1 MCGITGWYSPRQD
14 LTGERAVLA
23 RMTSVLARRGP
34 DASGLYL
41 RPRVG
46 LGHQRLAIIDI
57 EGGTQ
62 PMVADA
68 AGAEVALTYS
78 GEVYNFTEL
87 RRELAALG
95 HPMRTRSDTEVVLR
109 AYLAW
114 GADFATRLNGMF
126 ALAIWDGRTEELLLV
141 RDRLGVKPLYYQR
154 IGDGVLFGS
163 EPKAILA
170 HPAVPGAADLGGLR
184 EAFSWI
190 RNPGRTLWKDMA
202 EVRPGTMVV
211 AGRNGLRETA
221 YWRLAAEPHR
231 SDLPAT
237 ITEVKGL
244 IEDIVR
250 RQLVTD
256 VPRCTLL
263 SGGLDSSLITAY
275 AQRELGDRERI
286 RSFCV
291 DFGSAAGGF
300 RADRFRD
307 APDAPFAAQ
316 VAEHSGTDHRA
327 VLLDAAAVAHPDVR
341 RAVVTAKD
349 LPTGF
354 GDADNSLYLLF
365 AEIRKTSTVA
375 LSGESAD
382 EVFGGYKWMHQPEAQ
397 RAGGFPWVDH
407 THVTSPW
414 TGLDIFDEGFRRDLD
429 LPCYIAQSYRDAAAA
444 TPRLPGET
452 GLDATMRLVS
462 YLHLTRY
469 LAILLDRKDRLS
481 MASGLEVRV
490 PFCDHRLVEYM
501 FNTPWSMKVFDG
513 AEKSLLRAAAAGL
526 VPEAVL
532 ARRKAPY
539 PATQDPA
546 YSAEILRQAERLL
559 ADANH
564 PVMDLTDRAW
574 LKEAV
579 NAGSEALAPS
589 AKVGVERWLDLA
601 GWLEIYRPSLD
612 LKR

>member
-275 AQRELGDRERI
+275 AQRELCDRERI
-286 RSFCV
+286 PQFLRRLRVGGRRVPGRPVPGRARCAV
-291 DFGSAAGGF
+291 RRPGGGAQRDGSPRGAAGRGGGGAS
-300 RADRFRD
+300 RCPPGGGDREGPADRFRGRG
-307 APDAPFAAQ
+307 Q
-316 VAEHSGTDHRA
+316 LA
-327 VLLDAAAVAHPDVR
+327 VPAVR
-341 RAVVTAKD
+341 RD
-349 LPTGF
+349 Q
-354 GDADNSLYLLF
+354 
-365 AEIRKTSTVA
+365 E
-375 LSGESAD
+375 
-382 EVFGGYKWMHQPEAQ
+382 
-397 RAGGFPWVDH
+397 
-407 THVTSPW
+407 
-414 TGLDIFDEGFRRDLD
+414 DLD
-429 LPCYIAQSYRDAAAA
+429 GR
-444 TPRLPGET
+444 
-452 GLDATMRLVS
+452 V
-462 YLHLTRY
+462 
-469 LAILLDRKDRLS
+469 
-481 MASGLEVRV
+481 VR
-490 PFCDHRLVEYM
+490 R
-501 FNTPWSMKVFDG
+501 
-513 AEKSLLRAAAAGL
+513 
-526 VPEAVL
+526 
-532 ARRKAPY
+532 
-539 PATQDPA
+539 
-546 YSAEILRQAERLL
+546 
-559 ADANH
+559 
-564 PVMDLTDRAW
+564 
-574 LKEAV
+574 
-579 NAGSEALAPS
+579 
-589 AKVGVERWLDLA
+589 VGR
-601 GWLEIYRPSLD
+601 
-612 LKR
+612 